1 MDKNNKFDQ
10 IVFMNGGGGLSKQ
23 LSFFRQDTKQT
34 KMMSWKFFFM
44 NGAEVSSSAFS
55 DKTKI
60 DKNNKSNLRTRLWV
74 GRARGGEGGGQS

>member
-34 KMMSWKFFFM
+34 KMMS
-44 NGAEVSSSAFS
+44 
-55 DKTKI
+55 
-60 DKNNKSNLRTRLWV
+60 
-74 GRARGGEGGGQS
+74 